1 MKRLFAALLLG
12 ALLVVPAS
20 AKPISWVDFTVP
32 AESMAWALERD
43 IASFEGEQHCS
54 WIDILALAAC
64 RTGGKCP
71 IAAVP
76 RL

>member
-32 AESMAWALERD
+32 AESMAWALEQD
-43 IASFEGEQHCS
+43 IASFEG
-54 WIDILALAAC
+54 
-64 RTGGKCP
+64 
-71 IAAVP
+71 
-76 RL
+76 